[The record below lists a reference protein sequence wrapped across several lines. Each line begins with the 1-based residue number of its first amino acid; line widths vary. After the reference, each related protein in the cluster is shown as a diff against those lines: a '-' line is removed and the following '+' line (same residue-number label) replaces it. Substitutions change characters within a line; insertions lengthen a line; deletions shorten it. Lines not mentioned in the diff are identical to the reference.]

1 MSQSPPWQP
10 DCWAL
15 HHCQPRGSERT
26 SADVPRA
33 PGSLRSSCSGPTT
46 GRTHLAMHSPNASD
60 HRALL
65 KYLLKEP
72 ILTPDPPNQS
82 PGWVGP
88 GSIIFNSNR
97 GICMVRK
104 LGETQVQQK
113 RFIGLESKGLMRF
126 ATSLMAMLV
135 YFSVLKRRDGSQQYL
150 RQPLKAIR

>member
-1 MSQSPPWQP
+1 MAARLLGAAPLPAPGQRKDLCGRPP
-10 DCWAL
+10 
-15 HHCQPRGSERT
+15 S
-26 SADVPRA
+26 
-33 PGSLRSSCSGPTT
+33 PGSLRTSCSGPTT
-46 GRTHLAMHSPNASD
+46 GMTHLVLHSPNASD

-82 PGWVGP
+82 PGCVGP
-88 GSIIFNSNR
+88 GSIIFNGNH

-150 RQPLKAIR
+150 QRQPLKAIR